1 MLLYH
6 VVSGKV
12 TAADVVKI
20 PSATTLNGK
29 DVRIRVSG
37 SNVFVNKAK
46 VTEARRHGVEWR
58 DPRGQPRADP
68 VRGVGE
74 NDRGSAEA
82 PVAARSGSPSA
93 VTPTE

>member
-6 VVSGKV
+6 VVSGKL

-37 SNVFVNKAK
+37 SNDFVNKAK

-68 VRGVGE
+68 AGGVR
-74 NDRGSAEA
+74 R
-82 PVAARSGSPSA
+82 
-93 VTPTE
+93 TTEVRPRLPLRAQREPFGR